1 MCGPKASPEDLVT
14 KLNTDVNSVSLRFL
28 FEMFTHVHFDDNP
41 LLPQGVCETCRVTL
55 FQFIEFSRLIEEMQ
69 VTLKKLPTEKGED
82 AGCGVVT
89 QNQKKKQKKSESSF
103 TDYRIPAEESDN
115 ESLCNYAASAPPSPS
130 SPFMRKIAA
139 EYNLDECSVVLERLP
154 LIYVHTDTENSD
166 SDSEEEPSKVIKKPV
181 HTNKKKLPS
190 GKKRGAASKK
200 RGLDKPQ
207 TSSPNKR
214 MRLGPMSPSSKKAEA
229 KPHRPFNFSSQ
240 LPKAEAAEKRALV
253 VTTQQQ
259 KPVTVVSTQVMKQY
273 EELFKKE
280 LTEDIRKS
288 AYNLVIPDSA
298 KEVDGTVKADYAQL
312 FKTWSV
318 IKVKCLFKT
327 CKKELEPYEMKRHL
341 RDYHKV
347 NDGVFRCSLSG
358 CSEEHS
364 YLKFCQHV
372 VDKHL
377 SFLGYR

>member
-1 MCGPKASPEDLVT
+1 
-14 KLNTDVNSVSLRFL
+14 
-28 FEMFTHVHFDDNP
+28 MFTHCKFDDNP
-41 LLPQGVCETCRVTL
+41 LLPQGVCESCRVTL
-55 FQFIEFSRLIEEMQ
+55 FKFIEFSRLIEEMQ
-69 VTLKKLPTEKGED
+69 LTLKRSVAQKGED
-82 AGCGVVT
+82 AGCGVLT
-89 QNQKKKQKKSESSF
+89 QNQKKKKNCDSSF
-103 TDYRIPAEESDN
+103 TEYREPAEESDN

-130 SPFMRKIAA
+130 SPFMRKMAA
-139 EYNLDECSVVLERLP
+139 EYNLTECSVVLECLP
-154 LIYVHTDTENSD
+154 LVYVKTDTEDSD
-166 SDSEEEPSKVIKKPV
+166 SDSEDKPSNVSKKVESKSKKNVPRA
-181 HTNKKKLPS
+181 
-190 GKKRGAASKK
+190 KKRGASSKK
-200 RGLDKPQ
+200 RGLGKSQ
-207 TSSPNKR
+207 ANSPNKR
-214 MRLGPMSPSSKKAEA
+214 MRLGPMSPGSKKAET
-229 KPHRPFNFSSQ
+229 KPHRPFNFSPQ

-259 KPVTVVSTQVMKQY
+259 KPATVVSTPVMKQY

-288 AYNLVIPDSA
+288 AYNLAITDAA
-298 KEVDGTVKADYAQL
+298 KEVDGTVKADYLQL

-358 CSEEHS
+358 CSEEYS

-372 VDKHL
+372 VEKHL
-377 SFLGYR
+377 PFLSYR